1 MGLDMFLQTVPKKK
15 IPKDYED
22 YCKLSNEYWNK
33 DKKYERTLI
42 DWRKANQIHHWFT
55 EHCKCLEPEV
65 LYLVTVDDISE
76 LYKTIEQVLKDHSKA
91 KTLLPTCQGFF
102 YGSMEYD
109 EWYFD
114 ELEYSLK
121 LLKMV
126 LENIEDSD
134 LLSKRA
140 LIYYASW

>member
-1 MGLDMFLQTVPKKK
+1 MGLDMYLQTVPKKH
-15 IPKDYED
+15 IPKDYID
-22 YCKLSNEYWNK
+22 YCELSNKYWNK
-33 DKKYERTLI
+33 GKKYERTLV
-42 DWRKANQIHHWFT
+42 DWRKANQIHHWFC

-65 LYLVTVDDISE
+65 LYSVTPADLSE
-76 LYKTIEQVLKDHSKA
+76 LCVTIEKVLKDHSKA
-91 KTLLPTCQGFF
+91 KILLPTWSGFF

-121 LLKMV
+121 QLKMV
-126 LENIEDSD
+126 LQDIEDND